1 MKPFHNV
8 IFDLDGLI
16 CDTEPL
22 YMRATNIVLAAAGAD
37 YQFEG
42 DEYGHTLTGRGV
54 LINSEYLRERFALE
68 ASAQDLADATLSI
81 FNVLISDANNI
92 EPMPGLDALLEYLK
106 AEKINIAVASGSY
119 PEHVDKMLRALNLV
133 HTFPVVAGSD
143 DKVRRKPF
151 PDIYLHAL
159 ERMGARAEDSIA
171 IEDSLSGV
179 RAARAAG
186 IFVIAVKNDFTRS
199 HDLSEADLVLQS
211 LFEVRDYI
219 KQYAHHSQ

>member
-1 MKPFHNV
+1 MQRFKNV

-37 YQFEG
+37 FQFEPE
-42 DEYGHTLTGRGV
+42 EYGRLLSGRSV
-54 LINSEYLRERFALE
+54 LLNSEALRERFALE
-68 ASAQDLADATLSI
+68 ADAQDLAEATLAI

-92 EPMPGLDALLEYLK
+92 IAMPGLDELLAFLK
-106 AEKINIAVASGSY
+106 AQKVKMAVASGSR
-119 PEHVDKMLRALNLV
+119 PEHVVKMLRALNLMGA
-133 HTFPVVAGSD
+133 FPVVAGSD
-143 DKVRRKPF
+143 DSVKRKPA

-159 ERMGARAEDSIA
+159 QRLGAQPSDSVA

-186 IFVIAVKNDFTRS
+186 LFCIAVKNHFTRT

-211 LFEVRDYI
+211 LFEVKEFLEREG
-219 KQYAHHSQ
+219 